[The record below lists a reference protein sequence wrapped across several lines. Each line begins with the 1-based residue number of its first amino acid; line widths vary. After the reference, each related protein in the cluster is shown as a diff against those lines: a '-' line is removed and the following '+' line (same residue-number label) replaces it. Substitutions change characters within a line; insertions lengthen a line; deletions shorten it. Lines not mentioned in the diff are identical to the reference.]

1 MSKNQDLQ
9 KRRDS
14 AFARGLGNQLP
25 VYVERARNAELWDVE
40 GRRYIDFAGGIA
52 VLNTGHLHPKVQAAV
67 AKQLEAF
74 SHTCLMITPYEVAVE
89 LAEKLNAIAPGPTQ
103 KKAIFVTT
111 GAEAVEN
118 TIKIARAHTGRSAV
132 IAFGGGFHG
141 RTFMAMA
148 LTGKVAPYKAG
159 FGPFPAEVY
168 HAPFPIA
175 YHGVSVQD
183 SLDALEHIF
192 KYDVEAARV
201 AAIIIEP
208 VMGEGGFY
216 IAPPEFLQ
224 ALRKLCDQHGI
235 VLVIDEIQTGFAR
248 TGKMFAIEHAGVE
261 PDLMTMAK
269 SLAGG
274 FPLAAV
280 VGKASIM
287 DAPGPGGLGGTY
299 AGSPVACAAGLAV
312 LEAIEQ
318 ENLCARAVTIGE
330 LMTASLRSLAR
341 EIPAIGDVRNLGA
354 MVAIE
359 LVKNRRPAP
368 AGRGPHEGADEA
380 CRREGPG
387 AAVLRSLRQRD
398 PLPGAAHGVGCD
410 RAGGAG
416 HRGRIAQGTYG
427 GIAQIGGEFLR
438 HEAVPHPICRARA
451 KQPDGASSL
460 SSPE

>member
-1 MSKNQDLQ
+1 MKSNQELQ
-9 KRRDS
+9 QRRDA

-52 VLNTGHLHPKVQAAV
+52 VLNTGHLHPRVQAAV
-67 AKQLEAF
+67 AKQLDAF

-89 LAEKLNAIAPGPTQ
+89 LAERLNTLAPGPTP

-118 TIKIARAHTGRSAV
+118 TIKIARAHTGRSGV

-159 FGPFPAEVY
+159 FGPLPPEIY

-183 SLDALEHIF
+183 SLDALERLF
-192 KYDVEAARV
+192 KYDIEPARV
-201 AAIIIEP
+201 AAIIVEP

-216 IAPPEFLQ
+216 VAPPEFLQ
-224 ALRKLCDQHGI
+224 TLRKLCDQHGI

-248 TGKMFAIEHAGVE
+248 TGRMFAIEHAGVE

-280 VGKASIM
+280 VGKAHIM

-299 AGSPVACAAGLAV
+299 AGSPIACAAALAV
-312 LEAIEQ
+312 LEVIEQ
-318 ENLCARAVTIGE
+318 ENLCARAARIGE
-330 LMTASLRSLAR
+330 MMVAALRDLQQ
-341 EIPAIGDVRNLGA
+341 EIPAVGEVRNLGA
-354 MVAIE
+354 MVAME
-359 LVKNRRPAP
+359 LVKNRDPHAP
-368 AGRGPHEGADEA
+368 DADLA
-380 CRREGPG
+380 KALTKRAADKGLVLLSCGIYGNVIRFLVPLTAPDGIVREGLG
-387 AAVLRSLRQRD
+387 IVAESLRELTGVASKAAVN
-398 PLPGAAHGVGCD
+398 A
-410 RAGGAG
+410 
-416 HRGRIAQGTYG
+416 
-427 GIAQIGGEFLR
+427 
-438 HEAVPHPICRARA
+438 
-451 KQPDGASSL
+451 
-460 SSPE
+460 

>member
-1 MSKNQDLQ
+1 MKSNQDLQ
-9 KRRDS
+9 QRRDA

-67 AKQLEAF
+67 ARQLDAF

-89 LAEKLNAIAPGPTQ
+89 LAEKLIRIAPGPTP

-118 TIKIARAHTGRSAV
+118 TIKIARAHTGRPAV

-141 RTFMAMA
+141 RTYMAMA

-159 FGPFPAEVY
+159 FGPFPAEIY

-192 KYDVEAARV
+192 KYDVEPARV
-201 AAIIIEP
+201 AAIIVEP

-224 ALRKLCDQHGI
+224 ALRRLCDQHGI
-235 VLVIDEIQTGFAR
+235 VLVIDEIQTGFGR

-280 VGKASIM
+280 VGKAAIM

-299 AGSPVACAAGLAV
+299 AGSPIACAAALAV
-312 LEAIEQ
+312 LEVIE
-318 ENLCARAVTIGE
+318 EEGLCARAIAIGE
-330 LMTASLRSLAR
+330 QMTGTLRELQR
-341 EIPAIGDVRNLGA
+341 EIPAIGEVRNLGA
-354 MVAIE
+354 MVAME
-359 LVKNRRPAP
+359 LVRNGDPHQPDADLTKALTKRAAEKGLVLLSCGLYGNVIRFLVPLTASDEIVREGMGIVAEALRELTPGEAASAGQGQGHGKSESPAP
-368 AGRGPHEGADEA
+368 
-380 CRREGPG
+380 
-387 AAVLRSLRQRD
+387 VT
-398 PLPGAAHGVGCD
+398 V
-410 RAGGAG
+410 
-416 HRGRIAQGTYG
+416 
-427 GIAQIGGEFLR
+427 
-438 HEAVPHPICRARA
+438 
-451 KQPDGASSL
+451 
-460 SSPE
+460 

>member
-1 MSKNQDLQ
+1 MASNQDLQ
-9 KRRDS
+9 KRRDA

-25 VYVERARNAELWDVE
+25 VYIERARNAEMWDVE

-67 AKQLEAF
+67 AKQLDAF
-74 SHTCLMITPYEVAVE
+74 SHTCLMITPYAVAVE
-89 LAEKLNAIAPGPTQ
+89 LAEKLTRLAPGPTP

-118 TIKIARAHTGRSAV
+118 CIKIARAHTGRSGV

-159 FGPFPAEVY
+159 FGPFPAEVF

-175 YHGVSVQD
+175 YHGVSVQE
-183 SLDALEHIF
+183 SLEALEHLF
-192 KYDVEAARV
+192 KYDIEPARV
-201 AAIIIEP
+201 AAIIVEP

-224 ALRKLCDQHGI
+224 ALRRLCDQHGI

-248 TGKMFAIEHAGVE
+248 TGRMFAIEHAGVE

-280 VGKASIM
+280 VGKAEIM

-299 AGSPVACAAGLAV
+299 AGSPIACAAGLAV
-312 LEAIEQ
+312 IDVIQE
-318 ENLCARAVTIGE
+318 ENLCARAAAIGE
-330 LMTASLRSLAR
+330 LMVGALRELQR
-341 EIPAIGDVRNLGA
+341 ELPCIGEVRNLGA
-354 MVAIE
+354 MVAME
-359 LVKNRRPAP
+359 LVKNRDAHAP
-368 AGRGPHEGADEA
+368 DADLTKA
-380 CRREGPG
+380 LTKRAADKGLVLLSCGLYGNVIRFLAPLTASDAILREGLAIVADSLRELTGVPAK
-387 AAVLRSLRQRD
+387 AAVN
-398 PLPGAAHGVGCD
+398 A
-410 RAGGAG
+410 
-416 HRGRIAQGTYG
+416 
-427 GIAQIGGEFLR
+427 
-438 HEAVPHPICRARA
+438 
-451 KQPDGASSL
+451 
-460 SSPE
+460 

>member
-1 MSKNQDLQ
+1 MSKSNQDLQ
-9 KRRDS
+9 GRRDA
-14 AFARGLGNQLP
+14 AFARGLGNMLP
-25 VYVERARNAELWDVE
+25 VYVDRARNAEIWDVE

-67 AKQLEAF
+67 ARQLERF
-74 SHTCLMITPYEVAVE
+74 SHTCLMITPYESAVE
-89 LAEKLNAIAPGPTQ
+89 LAEQLNRLAPGPTP

-118 TIKIARAHTGRSAV
+118 TIKIARAHTGRSGV

-159 FGPFPAEVY
+159 FGPFPGDVF

-183 SLDALEHIF
+183 SLDAIEHIF
-192 KYDVEAARV
+192 KYDIEPSKV
-201 AAIIIEP
+201 AAIIVEP

-216 IAPPEFLQ
+216 IAPSEFLQ

-280 VGKASIM
+280 VGKANIM

-299 AGSPVACAAGLAV
+299 AGSPIACAAALAV
-312 LEAIEQ
+312 LEVIAEEQ
-318 ENLCARAVTIGE
+318 LCERSVQIGRLLVE
-330 LMTASLRSLAR
+330 ALRGAAKTL
-341 EIPAIGDVRNLGA
+341 PAIGEVRGLGA

-359 LVKNRRPAP
+359 LVKNGDAHQPD
-368 AGRGPHEGADEA
+368 ADLAKALVKRAAEKGLVLLSCGLYGNVIRFLVPLTA
-380 CRREGPG
+380 SDEIIREGLEIVV
-387 AAVLRSLRQRD
+387 AALRELTGSSAL
-398 PLPGAAHGVGCD
+398 A
-410 RAGGAG
+410 
-416 HRGRIAQGTYG
+416 T
-427 GIAQIGGEFLR
+427 
-438 HEAVPHPICRARA
+438 AVN
-451 KQPDGASSL
+451 G
-460 SSPE
+460 